1 MTSQHKTNRISRWWE
16 HVCAAIC
23 SHGLTWTNGTGG
35 PSESEGLSWTARW
48 NMWAIII
55 CFEEKQSNAEGG
67 IPVLTECH
75 HHRGAPIFTFTLSPV
90 LSLFYIPSAQ
100 TFLSH
105 CIRGLFS
112 GLLRAESEQH
122 VGTGVRKPECRGAT
136 VSWWIPVLC
145 PFRELVFPLTQL
157 HKLTNEKDSEW
168 ALHLSILGSMCTSE
182 V

>member
-1 MTSQHKTNRISRWWE
+1 MTSHHKTNHI
-16 HVCAAIC
+16 VCGESTCVQPYVHTALHEQMEPGVHLKAKVRPELPDEIC
-23 SHGLTWTNGTGG
+23 E
-35 PSESEGLSWTARW
+35 PSSSALKKNNQTQREEFLSWQS
-48 NMWAIII
+48 AIIT
-55 CFEEKQSNAEGG
+55 E
-67 IPVLTECH
+67 VL
-75 HHRGAPIFTFTLSPV
+75 LSSPSRFPV

-145 PFRELVFPLTQL
+145 PFRELMFPLTQL
-157 HKLTNEKDSEW
+157 HKLTNEKDSQW
-168 ALHLSILGSMCTSE
+168 ALQLSIMGSMCTLE
-182 V
+182 L